1 LIDLILLILLK
12 ADLKLVIAIHTSL
25 FSAQA
30 IPTPS
35 KLKEKIMNCPQCQ
48 SSQIYRKNPK
58 SLIIICDDCGHQ
70 WQAEQVKKALAT
82 AQKREKRYPRHLLN
96 IDVYICPSD
105 RNKYS
110 FAINNGSGIAVF
122 KEFESDEFLSGC
134 YNSIEEA
141 LEAGINWVNGKD
153 EI

>member
-1 LIDLILLILLK
+1 
-12 ADLKLVIAIHTSL
+12 
-25 FSAQA
+25 
-30 IPTPS
+30 
-35 KLKEKIMNCPQCQ
+35 MNCPQCQ
-48 SSQIYRKNPK
+48 SSETYRKSLK
-58 SLIIICDDCGHQ
+58 SLTIICDNCGHQ

-110 FAINNGSGIAVF
+110 FAINNGNGIAVF
-122 KEFESDEFLSGC
+122 NEFESDEFLSGC
-134 YNSIEEA
+134 YDSIEEA
-141 LEAGINWVNGKD
+141 LDAGINWVNGKD

>member
-1 LIDLILLILLK
+1 
-12 ADLKLVIAIHTSL
+12 
-25 FSAQA
+25 
-30 IPTPS
+30 
-35 KLKEKIMNCPQCQ
+35 MNCPQCQ

-70 WQAEQVKKALAT
+70 WQADQVKKALAT
-82 AQKREKRYPRHLLN
+82 AQKREKCYPRHLLN

-134 YNSIEEA
+134 YNSTEEA
-141 LEAGINWVNGKD
+141 LDAGINWVNGKD